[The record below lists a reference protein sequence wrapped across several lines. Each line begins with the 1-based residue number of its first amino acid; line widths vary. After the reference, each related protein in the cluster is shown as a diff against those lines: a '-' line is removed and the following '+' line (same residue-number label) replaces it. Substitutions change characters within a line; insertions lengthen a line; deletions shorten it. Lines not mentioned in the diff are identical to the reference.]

1 VYPPYRRPAY
11 IAARPYWW
19 HHQYPYGY

>member
-11 IAARPYWW
+11 IAARPYWG
-19 HHQYPYGY
+19 HHHHPYR